1 MSSSIKR
8 ALIVGASGLTGGKL
22 LQLLL
27 ADANIEQ
34 VTALVRSPLRFS
46 HPKLTQHEIDFALL
60 ETQRELIQGDIVFCC
75 LGTTIR
81 QAGSQAHFK
90 TVDYFYPL
98 TLAMLAKMNGIKR
111 FAAISSLGANA
122 DSGNFYL
129 QVKGQLE
136 RALLALDFEQLILVR
151 PSLLLGER
159 QQFRPAERLGASA
172 GKLVA
177 PLLCGPLRRYR
188 PISADAVAWN
198 LLNAAN
204 CDGPGQHLL
213 ESEVLAARF
222 ERDACKR

>member
-1 MSSSIKR
+1 MPN
-8 ALIVGASGLTGGKL
+8 IVKHVLLAGASGLTGGQL

-27 ADANIEQ
+27 ADHDIER
-34 VTALVRSPLRFS
+34 VTALVRTPLPVS
-46 HPKLTQHEIDFALL
+46 HPKLQQQVIDFSTL
-60 ETQRELIQGDIVFCC
+60 EARRELVQADAVFCC
-75 LGTTIR
+75 LGTTMR

-98 TLAMLAKMNGIKR
+98 TLAMLAKMNGVKR

-136 RALLALDFEQLILVR
+136 RALQALDFEQLVVVR

-159 QQFRPAERLGASA
+159 KQFRAAERLGIAA

-177 PLLCGPLRRYR
+177 PLLCGPLQRYR
-188 PISADAVAWN
+188 PIAAEAVAWN
-198 LLNAAN
+198 LLNAVVH
-204 CDGPGQHLL
+204 DGPGRHTL
-213 ESEVLAARF
+213 ESAQLAARY
-222 ERDACKR
+222 EQARCTH